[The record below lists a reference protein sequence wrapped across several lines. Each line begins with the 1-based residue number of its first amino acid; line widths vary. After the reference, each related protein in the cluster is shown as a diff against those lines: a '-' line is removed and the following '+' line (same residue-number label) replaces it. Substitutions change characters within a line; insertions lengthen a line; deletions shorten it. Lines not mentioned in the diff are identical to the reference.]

1 MRLLA
6 ICMVFLASQM
16 NAQDVFEITYTI
28 DCPAD
33 WQDSL
38 MALRTEPPM
47 LVYCSAGHTVVKTNL
62 PFHQTFDARIGESNS
77 WSERTSYGQW
87 LRYNGEILDSS
98 LVSKTIVTTGKAKK
112 SDPILNY
119 PTFRTIGDA
128 KGLSGKKIEVYY
140 TDKLNGVHSWCPG
153 LKGMPLK
160 FVIPTDMGDFVL
172 TAKTIE
178 IKTPADLPAGPTG
191 QREVTSGDE
200 LKNSIFYDEDSTYVT
215 VFGMITDTDNN
226 NVLSLTEI
234 KVFEKDKEIM
244 KLQADHFGSYNFRLK
259 AGSVYVLEFG
269 TAPYVVKRIQ
279 LDLLAMGPRSPL
291 LMVNLDG
298 DLFQN
303 PKNIDCS
310 VLKAPVLKMYY
321 DMNAKDMAFDAT
333 YNESRK
339 AMLNELMQ
347 KLK

>member
-77 WSERTSYGQW
+77 WSERTTYGQW
-87 LRYNGEILDSS
+87 LRYSGEIIDSS
-98 LVSKTIVTTGKAKK
+98 LVSKTIVTSGKGKK

-119 PTFRTIGDA
+119 PTFKTQGQSL
-128 KGLSGKKIEVYY
+128 GLSAKKIEVYY

-160 FVIPTDMGDFVL
+160 FVIPTDLGDYVL
-172 TAKTIE
+172 MAKTIE
-178 IKTPADLPAGPTG
+178 KKTPADIPAGPNG
-191 QREVTSGDE
+191 QKEVTTGAE
-200 LKNSIFYDEDSTYVT
+200 VKNSFFFDEDSTYVMI
-215 VFGMITDTDNN
+215 FGIITDIDNG
-226 NVLSLTEI
+226 NVLGLTEI
-234 KVFEKDKEIM
+234 NVYENDKEIISM
-244 KLQADHFGSYNFRLK
+244 YADHFGTYNFRVK

-269 TAPYVVKRIQ
+269 TAPYVSKRIQ

-291 LMVNLDG
+291 LGVNLDG

-310 VLKAPVLKMYY
+310 MLKSPVLKMHY
-321 DMNAKDMAFDAT
+321 DMNAKDIAFDES
-333 YNESRK
+333 YNASRRQL
-339 AMLNELMQ
+339 LNELMQ